1 MKTMLSFLMFVTLAS
16 TSQASYSDKLK
27 SVQDRVNLNF
37 CPSLTDVE
45 KINVVNRLH
54 NFLNTTANADVYGA
68 KKLVQ
73 ALYVDC
79 PIRFSTEN
87 KIKAYSR
94 LRGNSLLVDFN
105 LQSLNLFEARI
116 SLEQSILE
124 QLKAQKDET
133 ITVNRQADALSQFSG
148 SNEDHLQLLTYVKN
162 ILPQYINADFRAQLD
177 QIVISDSNNY
187 YAKASIAVGNSWYN
201 RNKKV
206 LHISVGHLDLQDGEG
221 LVLNEQGF
229 ESLVKLSLQKGLTS
243 VDTLLLEKNQV
254 QQSLT
259 NLDQFLNSENLAL
272 FQAHGVSGVLVKDD
286 PASAQ
291 NLFVNGVLTLGPT
304 EEKINFVVDLLFK

>member
-27 SVQDRVNLNF
+27 SVQERVNLKF

-54 NFLNTTANADVYGA
+54 SFLNTTANADVYGA

-79 PIRFSTEN
+79 PSRFTTEN

-94 LRGNSLLVDFN
+94 LRENSLLVDFG

-124 QLKAQKDET
+124 QLKAHKDDS
-133 ITVNRQADALSQFSG
+133 IVVNRQVDVLSQFSG

-162 ILPQYINADFRAQLD
+162 ILPQYITADFRAQLD
-177 QIVISDSNNY
+177 QIVVNDNNNY
-187 YAKASIAVGNSWYN
+187 YAKANIAVGSSWYN

-206 LHISVGHLDLQDGEG
+206 LHVTVGHLDLQDGES
-221 LVLNEQGF
+221 LVLNELGF
-229 ESLVKLSLQKGLTS
+229 EALVKLSLQKGLTS
-243 VDTLLLEKNQV
+243 IDTLLLEKNQA
-254 QQSLT
+254 QTALI
-259 NLDQFLNSENLAL
+259 NLEQFLNSENLAL
-272 FQAHGVSGVLVKDD
+272 FQTHGVSAVVFKED

-304 EEKINFVVDLLFK
+304 EEKINFVVDLLFR

>member
-1 MKTMLSFLMFVTLAS
+1 MKTIISFLMFVALAS
-16 TSQASYSDKLK
+16 TSQANYGDKLK
-27 SVQDRVNLNF
+27 SIQERVNLNF
-37 CPSLTDVE
+37 CPTLTDVE

-68 KKLVQ
+68 RKLVQ
-73 ALYVDC
+73 ALYIDC
-79 PIRFSTEN
+79 PSRFTTEN

-94 LRGNSLLVDFN
+94 LRTNSLVVDFG
-105 LQSLNLFEARI
+105 LQSLSLFETRI

-124 QLKAQKDET
+124 QLKAQKIDS
-133 ITVNRQADALSQFSG
+133 TVFNRQYDTLSQFSG

-162 ILPQYINADFRAQLD
+162 ILPKYISADFRAQLE
-177 QIVISDSNNY
+177 QIVVNDSNNY
-187 YAKASIAVGNSWYN
+187 YTKASIAVGNSWYN

-206 LHISVGHLDLQDGEG
+206 LHISVGHLDLQDGEA
-221 LVLNEQGF
+221 LLLNEQSF
-229 ESLVKLSLQKGLTS
+229 ESLLKLALQKGLTS

-254 QQSLT
+254 EQALIS
-259 NLDQFLNSENLAL
+259 LDQFLNSENLAL
-272 FQAHGVSGVLVKDD
+272 FQAHGVSGVTFKED

-291 NLFVNGVLTLGPT
+291 NLFANGILTLGPT

>member
-1 MKTMLSFLMFVTLAS
+1 MKTILSFLMVVTFAS

-27 SVQDRVNLNF
+27 SVQERVNLNF
-37 CPSLTDVE
+37 CPTLIDVE

-54 NFLNTTANADVYGA
+54 HFLSTTANADVYGSR
-68 KKLVQ
+68 KLVQ

-79 PIRFSTEN
+79 PSRFSTEN

-94 LRGNSLLVDFN
+94 LRGNSLVVDFN
-105 LQSLNLFEARI
+105 LLSLNLFESRI

-124 QLKAQKDET
+124 QLKAYKDES
-133 ITVNRQADALSQFSG
+133 ITVNRQVDTLSQFSG
-148 SNEDHLQLLTYVKN
+148 SNEDHLHLLSYVKN
-162 ILPQYINADFRAQLD
+162 ILPQYISADFRAQLD
-177 QIVISDSNNY
+177 QIVVNDSNNY
-187 YAKASIAVGNSWYN
+187 YTKANIAVGNSWYN

-206 LHISVGHLDLQDGEG
+206 LHISIGHLDVQDGEA
-221 LVLNEQGF
+221 LLLNEQGF
-229 ESLVKLSLQKGLTS
+229 EALLKLTLQKGLTS
-243 VDTLLLEKNQV
+243 VDALLLEKNQV
-254 QQSLT
+254 QQALI

-272 FQAHGVSGVLVKDD
+272 FQTHGVRGVVFKED

-304 EEKINFVVDLLFK
+304 EEKINFVVDLLFR